1 MKIFTKYKF
10 LNRFARIPRTIFTSS
25 KGLNLSMSELDAIF
39 KLLNFDI
46 NNTNIT
52 PNLTLLSER
61 AGTSIRTFQRAFS
74 KLKEKEL
81 LSIEQLKNNEGK
93 FWTNSYNLSWLISKI
108 ELLSSNQLAFQF
120 DSEGAFWAESSLLYT
135 QWFIAVPKTLDFFQK
150 ELDLDTKE
158 IIFLKY
164 LLWFIDDSWIAEIS
178 LNYTS
183 KTTPLTRRSLQR
195 IINTLTEKKLIIIKE
210 QYHWRSKIRTRNR
223 YDIKPLLWKLNQ
235 LEKKKVENKLIEQW
249 KWKDYKREYKSI
261 NNTYNPSIPK
271 SKPKVVNKERV
282 LFLENEIRR
291 LQPELLSKYSET
303 AELIR
308 GYQSE
313 LSLLKHST
321 VDNSIWTLIWDRFKM
336 LSKSREKPRRV
347 EEECPEHV
355 IKAKFICDKL
365 RWNWNKS
372 SNFYIKSVL
381 LLPNTVDRFVSTAYE
396 KALKKECYFTTSV
409 SKEFR
414 KLKLVNS

>member
-1 MKIFTKYKF
+1 
-10 LNRFARIPRTIFTSS
+10 
-25 KGLNLSMSELDAIF
+25 
-39 KLLNFDI
+39 
-46 NNTNIT
+46 
-52 PNLTLLSER
+52 
-61 AGTSIRTFQRAFS
+61 
-74 KLKEKEL
+74 
-81 LSIEQLKNNEGK
+81 
-93 FWTNSYNLSWLISKI
+93 
-108 ELLSSNQLAFQF
+108 
-120 DSEGAFWAESSLLYT
+120 
-135 QWFIAVPKTLDFFQK
+135 
-150 ELDLDTKE
+150 
-158 IIFLKY
+158 
-164 LLWFIDDSWIAEIS
+164 

-261 NNTYNPSIPK
+261 NNTYDPSLPK
-271 SKPKVVNKERV
+271 SKPKIVNKERV

-308 GYQSE
+308 EYQSE

-321 VDNSIWTLIWDRFKM
+321 VDNSIWTLIWDRFEI
-336 LSKSREKPRRV
+336 LSKSREEPRRV
-347 EEECPEHV
+347 EEKCPEHV

-396 KALKKECYFTTSV
+396 KARKKECYFTTSV